1 MNQLHYYFPPSGPIT
16 PRILDVDLCAYGQSP
31 GAITAAI
38 EASRRGLDVALVIN
52 SAWLGGL
59 TSGGLGNT
67 DIGNKRSIGG
77 LAREFYRRVGNHYG
91 VEEEWRF
98 EPHVAEK
105 VLTDMLRE
113 AGLTPHFKCFPV
125 SVEKRGDRLV
135 SLAFDNGLVVRA
147 RQFIDA
153 SYEGDLM
160 ALAGVHH
167 TIGREG
173 NSTYGETL
181 NGVQI
186 RPTHQFES
194 DVDPYVRAGDPSS
207 GLLPGI
213 HPEPLAPIGTGDSK
227 IQAYNFRMCLTQA
240 ADRLPF
246 RQPDGYEAR
255 DYELLARYFAT
266 GWNALFHKFDRIR
279 GHKTDTNNHGA
290 VSTDFIGGNWDFPA
304 ASWSRREQIFQAHVR
319 WQQGLMWFLSHDPRV
334 PADLQCQ
341 MRTWGL
347 AADEFADTGGWSR
360 QLYIRE
366 ARRLLGEYVVTEHDC
381 RGDRSGDCP
390 VGLGA
395 YAMDSHNCQRV
406 VHQGRLLN
414 EGDVQ
419 VAGFAPYPIP
429 YRALVPRRS
438 DCVNLLV
445 PVCLSASH
453 IAYGSIRMEPV
464 FMILGQSA
472 AIAADLAI
480 AQAAGTVQDVRE
492 ADLTRELVA
501 AGQVVCWTSAETTVP
516 YEPEAPVPVELG

>member
-1 MNQLHYYFPPSGPIT
+1 MNLHYYFPPAASVA
-16 PRILDVDLCAYGQSP
+16 PRVIDADLCAYGQSP

-38 EASRRGLDVALVIN
+38 EAARRGRSVALVIN

-67 DIGNKRSIGG
+67 DIGNKRAIGG
-77 LAREFYRRVGNHYG
+77 LARDFYRRVGAHYG
-91 VEEEWRF
+91 VAEEWRF

-105 VLTDMLRE
+105 VLADMLRE
-113 AGLTPHFKCFPV
+113 ASVTAHLRCFPV
-125 SVEKRGDRLV
+125 SMEKDADRLLSV
-135 SLAFDNGLVVRA
+135 TFDNGLVVRA
-147 RQFIDA
+147 RQFIDG

-160 ALAGVHH
+160 ALAGVRH

-173 NSTYGETL
+173 NALYGETL

-186 RPTHQFES
+186 HATHQFES
-194 DVDPYVRAGDPSS
+194 PVDPYVIPGRPSS

-213 HPEPLAPIGTGDSK
+213 HPEPLAPVGSGDTK

-240 ADRLPF
+240 DDRLPF
-246 RQPDGYEAR
+246 RKPEDYDAR

-266 GWNALFHKFDRIR
+266 GWTALFHKFDRIR
-279 GHKTDTNNHGA
+279 GRKTDTNNHGA

-304 ASWSRREQIFQAHVR
+304 ASWARREQIFQAHVR

-334 PADLQCQ
+334 PADLQRQ

-347 AADEFADTGGWSR
+347 TADEFTDTGGWSR

-366 ARRLLGEYVVTEHDC
+366 ARRLVGEYVVTEHDC
-381 RGDRSGDCP
+381 RGDRTDACP

-406 VHQGRLLN
+406 VRDGRVLN

-429 YRALVPRRS
+429 YRALTPRRA

-472 AIAADLAI
+472 AIAADLAL
-480 AQAAGTVQDVRE
+480 ARSGGVVQDVPR
-492 ADLTRELVA
+492 DELSRALLA
-501 AGQVVCWTSAETTVP
+501 AGQITSWTAEESTVR